1 MSSYDFTFLT
11 LRNIAAY
18 ETDGSPVTDNYVF
31 TVSSGKQLWTNNLML
46 HNISASTLTSNNIN
60 FETMSGNTINF
71 STMYCSTITSNKM
84 NINTIQS
91 SGSIYISSIS
101 GSCGYNIETTS
112 KNFIINSYNPIS
124 INGTNTAIDGGDAD
138 KYLKI
143 IVNNEPYLLQ
153 LYKYPAT
160 LFVSDIASSIDDINY
175 TLNPNVTILSYQTVT
190 ITNDIILTITEDNIF
205 TNNNLIINN
214 GTIINDGTIINNGT
228 ITNTIIVTNN
238 ALFENYGTFTNENI
252 FSNNGPFTNHGTLLN
267 TNMVDNT
274 HIITNNC
281 TVKNDGIITN
291 TGRIDNNLIVYNF
304 NGGVINS
311 ENGIFAN
318 YGTIKNGSL
327 ICGVGTIINLSGNP
341 AINGCPP

>member
-1 MSSYDFTFLT
+1 
-11 LRNIAAY
+11 
-18 ETDGSPVTDNYVF
+18 
-31 TVSSGKQLWTNNLML
+31 ML

-60 FETMSGNTINF
+60 FETMSGNTITF

-101 GSCGYNIETTS
+101 GSCGSNIETTS

-175 TLNPNVTILSYQTVT
+175 TLNPNVTILSYQTLT
-190 ITNDIILTITEDNIF
+190 ITNDN
-205 TNNNLIINN
+205 
-214 GTIINDGTIINNGT
+214 
-228 ITNTIIVTNN
+228 
-238 ALFENYGTFTNENI
+238 
-252 FSNNGPFTNHGTLLN
+252 
-267 TNMVDNT
+267 
-274 HIITNNC
+274 IIT
-281 TVKNDGIITN
+281 
-291 TGRIDNNLIVYNF
+291 
-304 NGGVINS
+304 
-311 ENGIFAN
+311 
-318 YGTIKNGSL
+318 IKEDK
-327 ICGVGTIINLSGNP
+327 
-341 AINGCPP
+341 

>member
-1 MSSYDFTFLT
+1 
-11 LRNIAAY
+11 
-18 ETDGSPVTDNYVF
+18 
-31 TVSSGKQLWTNNLML
+31 
-46 HNISASTLTSNNIN
+46 
-60 FETMSGNTINF
+60 
-71 STMYCSTITSNKM
+71 M

-101 GSCGYNIETTS
+101 GSCGYNIETSS

-267 TNMVDNT
+267 TNIVNNT
-274 HIITNNC
+274 NIITNNC